1 MLRMGGLILR
11 VQQGGSDM
19 KRFIKAMLLALAIS
33 TLASISVLAGDKAKT
48 EKKTVTFTQDVMVN
62 GTLVKA
68 GEYEIQFDDSTGELS
83 VIKNGKVKAKTTAHY
98 EARSDK
104 AKQTSLRTVDNGG
117 TIELKGITFGG
128 SDQNVVVGAR
138 GSVNGTQ

>member
-1 MLRMGGLILR
+1 
-11 VQQGGSDM
+11 M
-19 KRFIKAMLLALAIS
+19 KRFIKAMLVALAIS
-33 TLASISVLAGDKAKT
+33 ALASISVMAGDKAKT
-48 EKKTVTFTQDVMVN
+48 EKRTVTLTVDVMVN

-68 GEYEIQFDDSTGELS
+68 GEYEIKFDDGTGELS

-104 AKQTSLRTVDNGG
+104 AKQTSLLTVDNGG
-117 TIELKGITFGG
+117 TTELKGITFGG

-138 GSVNGTQ
+138 GSVSGTQ